1 MSLFSFLKKKGKN
14 GKRSNIAERSSP
26 YLHKPSI
33 PSRVAKRVKKRA
45 SLIIKPPTLQKG
57 GKGKKLFILAL
68 GLLVIGIFTY
78 LIGFSHVFDL
88 KSWEIDVDG
97 SKISSE
103 DPLNQIM
110 ARQKNKNLIFINE
123 DQIINDVK
131 SQLPD
136 ANQVTVKKIFPQKI
150 KIEIEKY
157 TIVANMVDVV
167 NGVQK
172 KFLVNSAG
180 FLADENTENPDLPYI
195 KTQSESAFSVHSTVI
210 SQDRLDY
217 ILKAIGLFQ
226 EKFSLKIL
234 DAEYMAREREI
245 HLLTEKNFMVWIDME
260 KDLNAQLDKL
270 KKALPKLN
278 IYNTPLEY
286 IDLRISGTDN
296 EKVIFKRRK

>member
-1 MSLFSFLKKKGKN
+1 
-14 GKRSNIAERSSP
+14 
-26 YLHKPSI
+26 
-33 PSRVAKRVKKRA
+33 
-45 SLIIKPPTLQKG
+45 
-57 GKGKKLFILAL
+57 
-68 GLLVIGIFTY
+68 
-78 LIGFSHVFDL
+78 
-88 KSWEIDVDG
+88 
-97 SKISSE
+97 
-103 DPLNQIM
+103 
-110 ARQKNKNLIFINE
+110 
-123 DQIINDVK
+123 
-131 SQLPD
+131 
-136 ANQVTVKKIFPQKI
+136 
-150 KIEIEKY
+150 
-157 TIVANMVDVV
+157 MVDVV
-167 NGVQK
+167 NGVQT

-260 KDLNAQLDKL
+260 KDLNAQLNKL
-270 KKALPKLN
+270 KKSLPKLN